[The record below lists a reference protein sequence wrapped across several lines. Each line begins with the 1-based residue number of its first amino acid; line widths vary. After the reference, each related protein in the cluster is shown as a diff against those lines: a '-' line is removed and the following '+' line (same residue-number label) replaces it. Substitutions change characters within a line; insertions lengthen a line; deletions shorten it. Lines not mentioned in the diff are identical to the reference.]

1 MPTFR
6 PQAGPQEAFCASPA
20 DIVIYGGARGG
31 GKSWALVFEA
41 ARNARVRG
49 YAGIIFRRTSPEL
62 TGGGSIWEE
71 SQKLYPFLG
80 GRPRENVLDWV
91 FPSGGRIEFSHL
103 QYAKDAAAHQ
113 SKQYAFIGFDELTHF
128 EESQFWFLLSSNR
141 STCGVRPYVRAA
153 TNPDP
158 DSWVR
163 GLIDWWIGDD
173 GYAIPE
179 RSGVV
184 RWFIRSGDD
193 LHWSHDERE
202 LRDAFPELPCLSLT
216 FIPATLDDNP
226 ALTDADPQYRGKL
239 LALPRVLRER
249 FLGGNWDIRPAAG
262 LYFQRSFFEVVDA
275 APAEV
280 MVRVRGWDKA
290 ATKPH
295 PGNPDPDWTAGVK
308 YAQTPAGVF
317 FIEHVE
323 RFRDGPAGVES
334 RIVNT
339 TKADGRLVRSVH
351 WQDPGAAGKN
361 EVEHYAR
368 LLSAFTVCSHRA
380 SKDKVT
386 FAGPVSAQAE
396 HGNVKVVRAPW
407 NEAFFRE
414 AEAFP
419 PPPNKGHDDQIDG
432 LSVCHLEVTGSD
444 LDATR
449 RLLEW

>member
-6 PQAGPQEAFCASPA
+6 PQPGPQEAFCSSPA
-20 DIVIYGGARGG
+20 DVVIYGGARGG
-31 GKSWALVFEA
+31 GKSWALCFEA
-41 ARNARVRG
+41 ARNCRVKG
-49 YAGIIFRRTSPEL
+49 YSAIIFRRTSPEL

-91 FPSGGRIEFSHL
+91 FPAGARIEFSHL

-128 EESQFWFLLSSNR
+128 EASQFWFLLSSNR
-141 STCGVRPYVRAA
+141 STCGVKPYIRAA

-163 GLIDWWIGDD
+163 HLIDWWIGPD
-173 GYAIPE
+173 GFAIPE

-184 RWFIRSGDD
+184 RWFVRSGDE
-193 LHWSHDERE
+193 LHWSNDPAE
-202 LRDAFPELPCLSLT
+202 LRASFPEIPCLSLT
-216 FIPATLDDNP
+216 FIPATLADNP
-226 ALTDADPQYRGKL
+226 ALTEADPAYRGKL

-249 FLGGNWDIRPAAG
+249 FLGGNWDVRPAAG
-262 LYFQRSFFEVVDA
+262 MYFQRSFFEVVDA
-275 APAEV
+275 CPADV
-280 MVRVRGWDKA
+280 ISRVRGWDKA
-290 ATKPH
+290 ATKPSAE
-295 PGNPDPDWTAGVK
+295 NPDPDWTAGVRYSK
-308 YAQTPAGVF
+308 TPAGLF

-323 RFRDGPAGVES
+323 RFREGPAGTET

-339 TKADGRLVRSVH
+339 TKADGPLVHSVH
-351 WQDPGAAGKN
+351 WQDPGAAGKT
-361 EVEHYAR
+361 EIDHYVR
-368 LLSAFTVCSHRA
+368 LLSGFTVHSHRA

-386 FAGPVSAQAE
+386 FCEPVSAQAE
-396 HGNVKVVRAPW
+396 HGNVKVVRGPW

-432 LSVCHLEVTGSD
+432 LSVSHLDITGSN
-444 LDATR
+444 LDR
-449 RLLEW
+449 VRMLLEM